1 MGLFNFDNLPVNTL
15 VGADRKT
22 FERATRG
29 KVIDA
34 EYRRKFAV
42 TRSVCRMLD
51 PFYGINERRYEV
63 MKDEMSM
70 QPPVFIL
77 GHWRSGTTFMHNVFS
92 CDDSFGCCS
101 TYQTVFPHLMLWGR
115 PFFKRCMS
123 IVMPSERPTDSM
135 KLGVDL
141 PQEEEFALSNMTA
154 CSHYHFWMFPRH
166 MAEYRDKYLTFEAAA
181 EDEREEFKRQLD
193 KMIRIAL
200 HTSGRRR
207 YLSKNPPHTARVR
220 MLLEMYPDARFI
232 YIVRNP
238 YVVFESTRN
247 FFRKTIASV
256 GLQKISEAELEAQI
270 IENYRALYRCY
281 ERDKQLI
288 PQGHLAEVRFED
300 YEASPLELTEQ
311 IYRTVSLGDFD
322 RVRADI
328 RRHLNSIK
336 GFRKKRYEFDRHTIR
351 IVEQNWGDAIRQ
363 WGYER

>member
-1 MGLFNFDNLPVNTL
+1 
-15 VGADRKT
+15 
-22 FERATRG
+22 
-29 KVIDA
+29 
-34 EYRRKFAV
+34 
-42 TRSVCRMLD
+42 
-51 PFYGINERRYEV
+51 
-63 MKDEMSM
+63 
-70 QPPVFIL
+70 
-77 GHWRSGTTFMHNVFS
+77 
-92 CDDSFGCCS
+92 
-101 TYQTVFPHLMLWGR
+101 
-115 PFFKRCMS
+115 
-123 IVMPSERPTDSM
+123 
-135 KLGVDL
+135 
-141 PQEEEFALSNMTA
+141 
-154 CSHYHFWMFPRH
+154 
-166 MAEYRDKYLTFEAAA
+166 
-181 EDEREEFKRQLD
+181 
-193 KMIRIAL
+193 
-200 HTSGRRR
+200 
-207 YLSKNPPHTARVR
+207 

-322 RVRADI
+322 RVRTDV
-328 RRHLNSIK
+328 RRHLDSIK
-336 GFRKKRYEFDRHTIR
+336 GFRKKHYEFDRHTIR

>member
-42 TRSVCRMLD
+42 TRSVRRMLD

-135 KLGVDL
+135 ELGVDL

-166 MAEYRDKYLTFEAAA
+166 MAEYRDK
-181 EDEREEFKRQLD
+181 
-193 KMIRIAL
+193 
-200 HTSGRRR
+200 
-207 YLSKNPPHTARVR
+207 
-220 MLLEMYPDARFI
+220 
-232 YIVRNP
+232 
-238 YVVFESTRN
+238 
-247 FFRKTIASV
+247 
-256 GLQKISEAELEAQI
+256 
-270 IENYRALYRCY
+270 
-281 ERDKQLI
+281 
-288 PQGHLAEVRFED
+288 
-300 YEASPLELTEQ
+300 
-311 IYRTVSLGDFD
+311 
-322 RVRADI
+322 
-328 RRHLNSIK
+328 
-336 GFRKKRYEFDRHTIR
+336 
-351 IVEQNWGDAIRQ
+351 
-363 WGYER
+363 

>member
-1 MGLFNFDNLPVNTL
+1 MRCRCSLRYSYSDI
-15 VGADRKT
+15 GAAAPHSCTTSSR
-22 FERATRG
+22 
-29 KVIDA
+29 
-34 EYRRKFAV
+34 V
-42 TRSVCRMLD
+42 T
-51 PFYGINERRYEV
+51 
-63 MKDEMSM
+63 
-70 QPPVFIL
+70 
-77 GHWRSGTTFMHNVFS
+77 
-92 CDDSFGCCS
+92 
-101 TYQTVFPHLMLWGR
+101 TVSAAARHIRPGR

-135 KLGVDL
+135 ELGVDL

-181 EDEREEFKRQLD
+181 EDEREEFKRVLD

>member
-42 TRSVCRMLD
+42 TRSVRRMLD
-51 PFYGINERRYEV
+51 PFYGINERRYEA
-63 MKDEMSM
+63 MKDDMSM

-123 IVMPSERPTDSM
+123 ME
-135 KLGVDL
+135 LGVDL

-166 MAEYRDKYLTFEAAA
+166 MAEYRDKYLTFETAA
-181 EDEREEFKRQLD
+181 EDEREEFKRELD

-256 GLQKISEAELEAQI
+256 GLQKISEAELEKQI

-311 IYRTVSLGDFD
+311 IYRTVRTD
-322 RVRADI
+322 V
-328 RRHLNSIK
+328 RRHLDSIK
-336 GFRKKRYEFDRHTIR
+336 GFRKKHYEFDQHTIR